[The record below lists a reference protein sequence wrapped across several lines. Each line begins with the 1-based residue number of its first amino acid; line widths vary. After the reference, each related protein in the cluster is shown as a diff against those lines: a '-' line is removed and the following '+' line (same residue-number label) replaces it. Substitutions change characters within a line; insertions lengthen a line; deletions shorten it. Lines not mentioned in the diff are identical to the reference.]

1 MVVKHIN
8 TENGTSGCPEV
19 KGCSWKPQHNRT
31 DDPLGADASTLA
43 NTDGVKTYV
52 EKLEISGEYKTAYV
66 KGESFDTTG
75 MVFTA
80 TWSDGTKTNP
90 TADEVEISGF
100 DGTRTS
106 KQTVTIFYREA
117 SATITVTVRS
127 GSQKEIAVTF
137 SMLGDSLHESDKDGQ
152 VHTLEGRN
160 LTTWISETVYYVDA
174 DATVYDVIKEAA
186 KQYSFKIIGD
196 DDNSYG
202 SMYISAIVWDGMQL
216 GELDNGP
223 NSGWMD
229 TVNDEYPQVGVDK
242 QTLKDGDVIIFHY
255 TDDYTKE
262 GHTWD
267 DGVVTKDATCT
278 EEGSRLYT
286 CQTCEKTKTVV
297 IPANGHTWD
306 EGKVTPEPTCTKQGS
321 RLYTCTVCK
330 DTKTEV
336 IPANG
341 HTWDEGKVAT
351 EPTCTKQGSRLYTCT
366 VCKDTKTE
374 AIPATGHTFGA
385 WKTESK
391 ATVFAP
397 KLLSHTCTK
406 CGYKDTEYTGS
417 ALKPTIKVNA
427 ETITLKIQQK
437 TSAFKVTGL
446 ANGDSVKSYK
456 SGNTKL
462 FTVDK
467 KGVITAT
474 KKTGSA
480 KLTITLA
487 SGLKK
492 QVTVKVQ
499 KNAVTTTKITGLTSK
514 VTVKKGAKLTLK
526 PSRVPVTSTQ
536 KFTYATSNK
545 KVATVSSAGVIKA
558 KAAGTAKITVKSG
571 SKKVVVTV
579 TVPKT
584 KTTAITVKTSVTVK
598 KGKTIALN
606 AKKTPANSD
615 QKITYASANKKIA
628 TVTSAGKIKGVK
640 KGTTTITVKSGN
652 ITKKIKVTVK

>member
-1 MVVKHIN
+1 MQRKN
-8 TENGTSGCPEV
+8 
-19 KGCSWKPQHNRT
+19 
-31 DDPLGADASTLA
+31 LASKIVSILLSAAMIVSTPMTTLA
-43 NTDGVKTYV
+43 T
-52 EKLEISGEYKTAYV
+52 
-66 KGESFDTTG
+66 
-75 MVFTA
+75 
-80 TWSDGTKTNP
+80 
-90 TADEVEISGF
+90 
-100 DGTRTS
+100 
-106 KQTVTIFYREA
+106 
-117 SATITVTVRS
+117 
-127 GSQKEIAVTF
+127 
-137 SMLGDSLHESDKDGQ
+137 
-152 VHTLEGRN
+152 
-160 LTTWISETVYYVDA
+160 
-174 DATVYDVIKEAA
+174 
-186 KQYSFKIIGD
+186 
-196 DDNSYG
+196 
-202 SMYISAIVWDGMQL
+202 
-216 GELDNGP
+216 
-223 NSGWMD
+223 
-229 TVNDEYPQVGVDK
+229 
-242 QTLKDGDVIIFHY
+242 DGDVQVAEQAEVQIASDIVDD
-255 TDDYTKE
+255 TDADVALAESDADTAFSGDIAEEDVTEENILDEDITIDGEEDASVDSEDESGEMILGDEEESEVPMTLSDDEIALAIDGEGDTTAAADAKVTLTVSNQGVLASANDGSVMVHKEVTVSDINQDGYLTYDEALVAAHKAYNSEDGYATKE
-262 GHTWD
+262 SQY
-267 DGVVTKDATCT
+267 DG
-278 EEGSRLYT
+278 
-286 CQTCEKTKTVV
+286 KTTTVV
-297 IPANGHTWD
+297 
-306 EGKVTPEPTCTKQGS
+306 
-321 RLYTCTVCK
+321 
-330 DTKTEV
+330 V

-366 VCKDTKTE
+366 VCTE
-374 AIPATGHTFGA
+374 SIPATGHTFGA

-437 TSAFKVTGL
+437 TSALKVTGL
-446 ANGDSVKSYK
+446 ANGDSITSYK

-480 KLTITLA
+480 KLTITLK